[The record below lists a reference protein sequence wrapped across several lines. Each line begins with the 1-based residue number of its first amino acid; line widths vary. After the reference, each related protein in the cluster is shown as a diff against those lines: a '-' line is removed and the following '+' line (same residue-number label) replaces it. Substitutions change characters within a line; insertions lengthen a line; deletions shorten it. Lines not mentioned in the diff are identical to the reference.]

1 MFNIRGSEWIII
13 LALVLLIFGP
23 SKLPSLAR
31 SIGQAV
37 AELRSGVRKA
47 QDDLEGLAKEVNP
60 LADPPPV
67 PKKPAPAPEPT
78 QAAPKPEQEPKAM
91 EEKKDDNVILAD
103 PDYPVDA

>member
-67 PKKPAPAPEPT
+67 PKKPAPAPE
-78 QAAPKPEQEPKAM
+78 QEPKAM